1 MINMIN
7 LSSLSALI
15 RTLRHT
21 SGLDG
26 PAAPVAR
33 VGSVTGVA
41 KDDAGAMTSTAV
53 RPSPW
58 ARVQPT
64 PLEFPA
70 DVEPL
75 RAEMQRETSV
85 ETARASATSVPRSQP
100 PATAAAADD
109 AQSSALDFTAGAR
122 LLQAALRGTGLKI
135 PAPPAITSPLPLAT
149 SPRAPA
155 PELAQGLA
163 NAVAGSGLFYESH
176 LARALQR
183 DYPMAALSREPQAG
197 WPASSVAESLTAST
211 SASALPDA
219 ASTML
224 TKQLDVLETHSLVWS
239 GDVWP
244 RQRATI
250 AFEEERQA
258 GEAANDADDV
268 HPPSSWRMRITLDL
282 PSLGRV
288 QATLDLRSDALDLAL
303 AATNEDTQARL
314 MSARTKLRDAL
325 ADAQLAL
332 GRFDVGL
339 DPDA

>member
-1 MINMIN
+1 MIN

-15 RTLRHT
+15 RTLRNT
-21 SGLDG
+21 SGVDA

-33 VGSVTGVA
+33 VTSVTPVA

-58 ARVQPT
+58 ARVQSMP
-64 PLEFPA
+64 
-70 DVEPL
+70 VEL
-75 RAEMQRETSV
+75 AAEVESRQTQMRRDAPVQATRTSIL
-85 ETARASATSVPRSQP
+85 SAARSQP
-100 PATAAAADD
+100 SATAATTDE

-122 LLQAALRGTGLKI
+122 LLQAALRGTGLRT
-135 PAPPAITSPLPLAT
+135 PTPPAITSPMPLVT
-149 SPRAPA
+149 SARASP
-155 PELAQGLA
+155 PELAQALA

-183 DYPMAALSREPQAG
+183 EYPMAALSREPQAA
-197 WPASSVAESLTAST
+197 WPASTAAEGFTAST
-211 SASALPDA
+211 PTSALPEA

-224 TKQLDVLETHSLVWS
+224 TKQLDVLDTRSLVWS

-250 AFEEERQA
+250 AFEEERQT
-258 GEAANDADDV
+258 GEAANDAEDV
-268 HPPSSWRMRITLDL
+268 RPPSWRLRITLDL

-288 QATLDLRSDALDLAL
+288 QATLDVRSDALDLAL

-314 MSARTKLRDAL
+314 TSAKTELRDSL
-325 ADAQLAL
+325 ADARLAL
-332 GRFDVGL
+332 GRFDVAV